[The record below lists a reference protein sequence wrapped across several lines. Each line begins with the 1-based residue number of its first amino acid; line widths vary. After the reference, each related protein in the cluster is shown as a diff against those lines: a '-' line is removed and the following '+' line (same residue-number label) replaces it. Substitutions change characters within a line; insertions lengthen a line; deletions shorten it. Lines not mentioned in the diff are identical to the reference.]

1 MSQGVAFLI
10 WLLCVGISAILIAY
24 FLKHSSS
31 NSLNNEGFVVKMCP
45 GGTNSFVTD
54 SGETQCCNGD
64 IVDGYCT
71 GNLRCTLSPKSRS
84 GLPTCADLAVS
95 DAAST
100 GANKCPTSMPN
111 YFGSCNTIEGCS
123 ASPPSANGLQPSDP
137 LQPQCILYKTHAED
151 LVKLDSCYNV
161 TQANLKAAKCAAAEA
176 TAKLPACTAAAAA
189 AKAPAAAASNC
200 PAPPEPSFV
209 LYGDWVG
216 SRIPVQRKFVMPDTN
231 IVYAI
236 GSTDV
241 NTKTGVYT
249 KMVITDKNNIPF
261 TSRYYAGSLNELE
274 TRVPNTAVARTL
286 PDATGHYILG
296 SA

>member
-1 MSQGVAFLI
+1 MSQGLAFLI

-31 NSLNNEGFVVKMCP
+31 NSLDNEGFVVKMCP

-95 DAAST
+95 DAASA
-100 GANKCPTSMPN
+100 GANKCPPSMPN

-161 TQANLKAAKCAAAEA
+161 TQAKTKADKCAAAEA
-176 TAKLPACTAAAAA
+176 IAKLPGCTAAAAA
-189 AKAPAAAASNC
+189 ANAPAAAGPNC
-200 PAPPEPSFV
+200 PVPDYKRKIMLGNNPPSGVKTIDLPPGAPTSGLCVALLSNQYSDAF
-209 LYGDWVG
+209 
-216 SRIPVQRKFVMPDTN
+216 KFTITN
-231 IVYAI
+231 NKLTA
-236 GSTDV
+236 TR
-241 NTKTGVYT
+241 
-249 KMVITDKNNIPF
+249 TDKPNVGWWAQHEVIVF
-261 TSRYYAGSLNELE
+261 ACGS
-274 TRVPNTAVARTL
+274 
-286 PDATGHYILG
+286 
-296 SA
+296 

>member
-1 MSQGVAFLI
+1 
-10 WLLCVGISAILIAY
+10 
-24 FLKHSSS
+24 
-31 NSLNNEGFVVKMCP
+31 
-45 GGTNSFVTD
+45 
-54 SGETQCCNGD
+54 
-64 IVDGYCT
+64 
-71 GNLRCTLSPKSRS
+71 
-84 GLPTCADLAVS
+84 
-95 DAAST
+95 
-100 GANKCPTSMPN
+100 MPN

-161 TQANLKAAKCAAAEA
+161 TQAKTKADKCAAAEA

-189 AKAPAAAASNC
+189 ANAPAAAGPNC

-216 SRIPVQRKFVMPDTN
+216 SRIPVQKKFVLPNGN
-231 IVYAI
+231 IAYAI
-236 GSTDV
+236 QHGE
-241 NTKTGVYT
+241 YT

-261 TSRYYAGSLNELE
+261 TSRYYAGLLNELE
-274 TRVPNTAVARTL
+274 SRVPNTAVARTL